1 MAAVVLRQRPFRLF
15 KYNKYNLDMR
25 VCARGF
31 EGVIMQ
37 AIKKQKLDF
46 TEGKIFFK
54 LLRFVLPIVATNLL
68 QTFYNAADMMIVS
81 LSAEENAV
89 GAIGMTNSFLTLILN
104 IFIGF
109 SVGANV
115 VVAREI
121 GAKNKERTQ
130 NAVHTSLL
138 MAVIFGVVG
147 GAVGI
152 GVSSSVIT
160 LMGASGN
167 LHTLATR
174 YTYIYLAGA
183 PFLALTNY
191 LIAIFRAKGDS
202 KTPLIVLALSG
213 LLNVGLNLLFV
224 LGIGLSVEGVAI
236 ATVTANVAS
245 FLVML
250 LKLRRDK
257 DYTTFSFRKLKI
269 NGAAFKDIVVNG
281 VPAGIQGA
289 LFSLSN
295 MLIQSSVVKVN
306 NNLVGSESEYAPVV
320 NGCAAAG
327 NIDGFVYMAM
337 NAVYQGTITVTSQNI
352 GAKKPQRI
360 QRVLYSCLLAV
371 GCVGIFFSG
380 LGYIFREPLLSLY
393 GIKGGEGLAGVA
405 LESALVRFNF
415 VLLPYVLCGVMEV
428 CCGVLRG
435 MGKSVVSTVISLIGA
450 CLLRMVWLWTVF
462 PFKQSLETIY
472 ISYPVTWIV
481 TSAAMFITIGVLLK
495 RMIKKQKKEEKAAR
509 EEDSSVVTAQE

>member
-1 MAAVVLRQRPFRLF
+1 MLV
-15 KYNKYNLDMR
+15 
-25 VCARGF
+25 
-31 EGVIMQ
+31 GVIMQ
-37 AIKKQKLDF
+37 TVRKEKLDF

-81 LSAEENAV
+81 LSTEDNAV
-89 GAIGMTNSFLTLILN
+89 GAIGLTQSFLNLVLN

-121 GAKNKERTQ
+121 GAKNKEQTQ
-130 NAVHTSLL
+130 KAVHTAL
-138 MAVIFGVVG
+138 MMALIFGAIG
-147 GAVGI
+147 GVIGI
-152 GVSSSVIT
+152 SISSPIMT
-160 LMGASGN
+160 LMGATGN

-202 KTPLIVLALSG
+202 KTPLVVLALSG
-213 LLNVGLNLLFV
+213 ILNVGLNLFFV
-224 LGIGLSVEGVAI
+224 LVVGLSVEGVAI
-236 ATVTANVAS
+236 ATVASNVAS

-295 MLIQSSVVKVN
+295 MLIQSSIVTVN
-306 NNLVGSESEYAPVV
+306 NNVVGAESEYAPVV
-320 NGCAAAG
+320 NGNAAAG
-327 NIDGFVYMAM
+327 NIDSFVYMAM

-352 GAKKPQRI
+352 GAKKI
-360 QRVLYSCLLAV
+360 KRVKRVMYSCLLASV
-371 GCVGIFFSG
+371 GVGVTVSG
-380 LGYIFREPLLSLY
+380 IAYIFKEQLLALY
-393 GIKGGEGLAGVA
+393 GIENGEGLAAVA
-405 LESALVRFNF
+405 FETALVRFDYM
-415 VLLPYVLCGVMEV
+415 VLPYFLCGIMEV

-435 MGKSVVSTVISLIGA
+435 MGKSIVSTVISLVGS
-450 CLLRMVWLWTVF
+450 CLLRVVWLLSVF
-462 PFKQSLETIY
+462 PLRQTLPMIY
-472 ISYPVTWIV
+472 ISYPVTWLI
-481 TSAAMFITIGVLLK
+481 TAGAMFITIKVLLK
-495 RMIKKQKKEEKAAR
+495 GMMKKQRESLALASVADGEEVVLGV
-509 EEDSSVVTAQE
+509 EDESI